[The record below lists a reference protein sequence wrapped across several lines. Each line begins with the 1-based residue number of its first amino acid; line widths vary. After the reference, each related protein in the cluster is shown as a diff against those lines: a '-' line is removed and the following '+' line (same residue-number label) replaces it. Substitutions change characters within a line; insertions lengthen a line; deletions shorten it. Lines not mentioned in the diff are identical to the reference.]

1 MPKFL
6 ENLYQGGGGGSNIL
20 RYPYE
25 ALSSVT
31 DYLQID
37 ILEYVPVSKNSQNTS
52 GTGSLISSP
61 GSRRNSLNNRV
72 GYRSIGGLTNRVLKD
87 TGTILKGFSL
97 MEQNMPDEVNA
108 QLRAAGVIT
117 ENEVALRAG
126 DIYLAYD
133 VVTKNRRRINA
144 THEILTESSKRLL
157 RG

>member
-1 MPKFL
+1 
-6 ENLYQGGGGGSNIL
+6 
-20 RYPYE
+20 
-25 ALSSVT
+25 
-31 DYLQID
+31 
-37 ILEYVPVSKNSQNTS
+37 
-52 GTGSLISSP
+52 
-61 GSRRNSLNNRV
+61 
-72 GYRSIGGLTNRVLKD
+72 
-87 TGTILKGFSL
+87 

-117 ENEVALRAG
+117 ENEVALKAG